1 LNSEI
6 VNEFADGQVQR
17 AKPEQTEDDEA
28 SIILPRRGRARQD
41 IGQRTPDEI
50 TSTGELF
57 GKVDRRLCATDVIN
71 VINNIVA
78 GEDDFRC

>member
-6 VNEFADGQVQR
+6 VNEFADGQIYH
-17 AKPEQTEDDEA
+17 AKPERTEDDQV

-50 TSTGELF
+50 KSAGKLF
-57 GKVDRRLCATDVIN
+57 GKMDRRLCATDVIN